1 MIDIEYGMAMPV
13 KPVYNIPGT
22 LLLLLL
28 LVIGGARLLLLLLL
42 VIIALS
48 GLNTKQIQG

>member
-1 MIDIEYGMAMPV
+1 MTKEV

-22 LLLLLL
+22 LLLLFL

>member
-22 LLLLLL
+22 LLLL
-28 LVIGGARLLLLLLL
+28 VIGGARLLLLLLL
-42 VIIALS
+42 FLVIALPS
-48 GLNTKQIQG
+48 